1 MCIYITLQSDC
12 QVLFGHY
19 ILGRLSKEAA
29 VLIDLAIFIES
40 IIAKTSYARITAIDS
55 TKLNFIYETK
65 SLFIDYPLSSCPID
79 DRGEY
84 HHI

>member
-1 MCIYITLQSDC
+1 MNMNSLLSVALQMTE
-12 QVLFGHY
+12 GE
-19 ILGRLSKEAA
+19 EAA

-65 SLFIDYPLSSCPID
+65 PLLIDYPLSSCPID
-79 DRGEY
+79 DRDEY